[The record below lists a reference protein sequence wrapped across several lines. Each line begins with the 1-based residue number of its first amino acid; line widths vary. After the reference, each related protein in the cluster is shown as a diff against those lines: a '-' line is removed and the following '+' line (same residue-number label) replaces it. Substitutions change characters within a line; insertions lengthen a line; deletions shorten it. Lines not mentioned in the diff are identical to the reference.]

1 MAARLTAPRLIVSS
15 LGVAALMLASAC
27 GSAPRP
33 PAAQTT
39 GAPASP
45 ATPAPAE
52 TLAPTPGERLP
63 VREVTLDNGMRF
75 LILPRD
81 GAPTV
86 SFVLQFGIGGVH
98 EREGQTGIAHLLEH
112 MLFKGTTTIGTRD
125 LEAELAYFDRIDS
138 VHDTLLVARE
148 AGDTTAIERL
158 SERIVELEDSARAFV
173 DSNAFDRILTR
184 QGAQGLNATTT
195 SEATIYFVE
204 LPANRAELWF
214 VLEADR
220 MRDPVFR
227 EFYSERSVVLEERR
241 MRVDASPGGTLY
253 ERHLAEAFRVHPYGQ
268 PVVGHMRDL
277 ERISRRDLEHYF
289 SRYYTPDNTVAAI
302 VGDIDPDHMER
313 LARRYFGD
321 IEAGEPPPT
330 VTAVEPPQQEER
342 RVEVTW
348 DAQPL
353 LRIGWRVP
361 SRQDDEA
368 VAVTVLSS
376 LLTGGR
382 SSRLHRRLVTEE
394 RVATGVFSSVG
405 PGSRFPALLQIDAT
419 PRAPHSPETVEALI
433 YEEIERLA
441 REGPSERELERVRNQ
456 VAAGNVRR
464 MTSNLGLAFQLAEST
479 SLEGDWRATFR
490 GAERLHELTREDV
503 RRAAARYLTEQNRT
517 VAVLRREE
525 P

>member
-1 MAARLTAPRLIVSS
+1 MLARFVTLTAPVFF
-15 LGVAALMLASAC
+15 AAAAGM
-27 GSAPRP
+27 SAPRQLS
-33 PAAQTT
+33 AQ
-39 GAPASP
+39 APAVPPSS
-45 ATPAPAE
+45 AALTSS
-52 TLAPTPGERLP
+52 PGERLP

-81 GAPTV
+81 GAPTA

-112 MLFKGTTTIGTRD
+112 MLFKGTTTIGTHD
-125 LEAELAYFDRIDS
+125 LAAELAYFDRIDS

-148 AGDTTAIERL
+148 AGDTTAMDRL
-158 SERIVELEDSARAFV
+158 SGRIAELEDSARTLV

-184 QGAQGLNATTT
+184 EGAQGLNATTT
-195 SEATIYFVE
+195 SESTIYFVE

-220 MRDPVFR
+220 MRNPVFR

-289 SRYYTPDNTVAAI
+289 SRYYTPNNAVVAI
-302 VGDIDPDHMER
+302 VGNVDPDHMER
-313 LARRYFGD
+313 LARRHFGD
-321 IEAGEPPPT
+321 IAAGEPPPP
-330 VTAVEPPQQEER
+330 VTEVEPPQREER

-353 LRIGWRVP
+353 LRIGWHVP

-368 VAVTVLSS
+368 AAVTVLSS

-382 SSRLHRRLVTEE
+382 SSRLHRRLVSEE

-405 PGSRFPALLQIDAT
+405 PGSRFPGLLQIDAT
-419 PRAPHSPETVEALI
+419 PRAPHRPDTVEALI

-441 REGPSERELERVRNQ
+441 REGPTERELERVRNQ
-456 VAAGNVRR
+456 VAAGSVRR
-464 MTSNLGLAFQLAEST
+464 MTSNLGLAFQLAEAT

-490 GAERLHELTREDV
+490 GAERLRELTPEDV
-503 RRAAARYLTEQNRT
+503 RRAAARYLTEPNRT

>member
-1 MAARLTAPRLIVSS
+1 MLSRFAPLVVSTLMVTAPGMAGARP
-15 LGVAALMLASAC
+15 VAAQ
-27 GSAPRP
+27 APQETAP
-33 PAAQTT
+33 SPAA
-39 GAPASP
+39 APMS
-45 ATPAPAE
+45 
-52 TLAPTPGERLP
+52 PGERLP

-75 LILPRD
+75 LILPRE

-125 LEAELAYFDRIDS
+125 LDGELAYFDRIDS
-138 VHDTLLVARE
+138 VHDTLLLAR
-148 AGDTTAIERL
+148 DTNDSTEMDRL
-158 SERIVELEDSARAFV
+158 SRRIVELEDSARVFV

-184 QGAQGLNATTT
+184 EGAQGLNATTT

-220 MRDPVFR
+220 MRSPVFR

-277 ERISRRDLEHYF
+277 ERIARRDLEHYF
-289 SRYYTPDNTVAAI
+289 SRYYTPDNAVAAI
-302 VGDIDPDHMER
+302 VGNVDADHMER
-313 LARRYFGD
+313 LARRYFND
-321 IEAGEPPPT
+321 LETGEPPPAVT
-330 VTAVEPPQQEER
+330 VVEPQQQEER

-348 DAQPL
+348 DAEPL

-361 SRQDDEA
+361 SQQDEDAAE
-368 VAVTVLSS
+368 VAVLSS

-382 SSRLHRRLVTEE
+382 TSRLHRRLVIEE

-405 PGSRFPALLQIDAT
+405 PGSRYPGLLQIDAT
-419 PRAPHSPETVEALI
+419 PRAPHRPDTVEALI
-433 YEEIERLA
+433 YDEVERLA

-456 VAAGNVRR
+456 VAAGSVRR

-479 SLEGDWRATFR
+479 SLRGDWRETFR
-490 GAERLHELTREDV
+490 VAERLRELTPEDV
-503 RRAAARYLTEQNRT
+503 RRAAAEYLTERNRT
-517 VAVLRREE
+517 VAVLSREE

>member
-1 MAARLTAPRLIVSS
+1 MYVRGFL
-15 LGVAALMLASAC
+15 VAALMLTVAC
-27 GSAPRP
+27 GSGPRT

-39 GAPASP
+39 GAPAP
-45 ATPAPAE
+45 AAPVASS
-52 TLAPTPGERLP
+52 PGERLP
-63 VREVTLDNGMRF
+63 VHEVTLDNGMRF

-125 LEAELAYFDRIDS
+125 LDAELAYFDRIDA
-138 VHDTLLVARE
+138 VHDTLLVVRE
-148 AGDTTAIERL
+148 TADTAAMQRL
-158 SERIVELEDSARAFV
+158 SARIVELEDSARTFV

-184 QGAQGLNATTT
+184 EGAQGLNATTT

-220 MRDPVFR
+220 MRNPVFR

-289 SRYYTPDNTVAAI
+289 SRYYTPDNAVVAI
-302 VGDIDPDHMER
+302 VGNVDADRMEH
-313 LARRYFGD
+313 LARTYFGD
-321 IEAGEPPPT
+321 LEAGEPPPP
-330 VTAVEPPQQEER
+330 VTGVEPPQQGER

-353 LRIGWRVP
+353 LRIGWHVP
-361 SRQDDEA
+361 SQQDEEAAA
-368 VAVTVLSS
+368 VAVLSS

-382 SSRLHRRLVTEE
+382 SSRLHRRLVIEE

-405 PGSRFPALLQIDAT
+405 PGSRYPALLQIDAT
-419 PRAPHSPETVEALI
+419 PRAPHRPDTVEALI
-433 YEEIERLA
+433 YEEIERLVH
-441 REGPSERELERVRNQ
+441 EGPSEGELDRVRNQ
-456 VAAGNVRR
+456 VAAGSVRR

-479 SLEGDWRATFR
+479 SLEGDWRETFR
-490 GAERLHELTREDV
+490 GAERLRELKPEDV
-503 RRAAARYLTEQNRT
+503 RLAAARYLTEQNRT

>member
-1 MAARLTAPRLIVSS
+1 MSGSLARQVPPSVARSVVSP
-15 LGVAALMLASAC
+15 LVLAALVLSTAC
-27 GSAPRP
+27 AAGPRQ
-33 PAAQTT
+33 PAAQAT
-39 GAPASP
+39 GD
-45 ATPAPAE
+45 PAPAE
-52 TLAPTPGERLP
+52 TVAPSPGERLP

-75 LILPRD
+75 LILPRE

-112 MLFKGTTTIGTRD
+112 MLFKGTTTVGTED
-125 LEAELAYFDRIDS
+125 LDAELAYFDRIDS

-148 AGDTTAIERL
+148 AADTAAIERL
-158 SERIVELEDSARAFV
+158 SARIAELEDSARTFV

-184 QGAQGLNATTT
+184 EGAQGLNATTT

-214 VLEADR
+214 VLEGDR

-289 SRYYTPDNTVAAI
+289 SRYYTPDNAVVAI
-302 VGDIDPDHMER
+302 VGNVDADRMEHF
-313 LARRYFGD
+313 ARRYFGD
-321 IEAGEPPPT
+321 IEAGEPPPP
-330 VTAVEPPQQEER
+330 VTAVEPPQREER

-353 LRIGWRVP
+353 LRIGWHVP
-361 SRQDDEA
+361 SQLDDDATA
-368 VAVTVLSS
+368 VAVLSS

-382 SSRLHRRLVTEE
+382 SSRLHRRLVIEE

-405 PGSRFPALLQIDAT
+405 PGSRYPGLFQIDAT
-419 PRAPHSPETVEALI
+419 PRAPHRPDTVEALI

-441 REGPSERELERVRNQ
+441 NDGPNERELERVRNQ
-456 VAAGNVRR
+456 VAAGSVRR

-479 SLEGDWRATFR
+479 SLEGDWRETFR
-490 GAERLHELTREDV
+490 GSERLRELTAEDV
-503 RRAAARYLTEQNRT
+503 REAAARYLTAQNRT